1 MNDQIFKAAIATVVG
16 VGAVV
21 GGLYLARKFRHK
33 VRDRIELWLHS
44 RGLSKSKLTD
54 VLFVCDEAFR
64 HIDDKVT
71 CKIFVETQET
81 GKQQVFE
88 ETFSLE
94 DLERIDPEIA
104 AQIRKNR
111 RIEKSIMNQ
120 IV

>member
-1 MNDQIFKAAIATVVG
+1 MNDQIFKVAIATVVG

-33 VRDRIELWLHS
+33 VRGRIESWLHS
-44 RGLSKSKLTD
+44 HGLSKSKLVD
-54 VLFVCDEAFR
+54 VLFVCDETFK
-64 HIDDKVT
+64 HIDKVT

-94 DLERIDPEIA
+94 ELDHIDPEIA

-111 RIEKSIMNQ
+111 YVEKSIMNQ
-120 IV
+120 IA